1 MSFHSTSRPFIRS
14 LIIRQ
19 RRSNSATVTGFS
31 PTTRRDE
38 SPRPM
43 PIAIRPFEM
52 SCTVAYQLATIV
64 GSRMPGFVTK
74 WPSLIFSVWAATSG
88 SVA

>member
-1 MSFHSTSRPFIRS
+1 MSFQVTARPFIRS

-19 RRSNSATVTGFS
+19 RASNSATRTGFR

-43 PIAIRPFEM
+43 PIAMRPFER
-52 SCTVAYQLATIV
+52 SCIVAYQLAMIV

-74 WPSLIFSVWAATSG
+74 WPSLIRSVAAAASG